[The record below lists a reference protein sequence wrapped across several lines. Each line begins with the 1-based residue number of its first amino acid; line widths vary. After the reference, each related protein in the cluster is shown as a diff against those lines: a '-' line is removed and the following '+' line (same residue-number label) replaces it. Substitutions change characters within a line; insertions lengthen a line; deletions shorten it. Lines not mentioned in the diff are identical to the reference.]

1 MPIETEN
8 ATDISGMDPSPS
20 VRTPTQIG
28 ADTNRRVKA
37 RSAGQPQQGKGQ
49 PGPLPA
55 LGQLAQSASQ
65 AGLGDS
71 GAAQG
76 LSQGLRQSGFATP
89 TGDPW
94 NMLDFAKETE
104 QDAGATWGLARKI
117 ANTLGGQYS
126 DGVANVW
133 QGHTGT
139 DWVLKQMLE
148 AGATVNPMSVLSGA
162 FQLED
167 PNAGWNPIPLIEAA
181 AEYQTGLP
189 VKALSDPKRQQLDQQ
204 DGQQAG
210 DKQYEEQ
217 QQQQRGSAEEKQ
229 AQNLP
234 GSTFD
239 LATMFLA
246 PEDKLGMMASQTVP
260 PIVSAF
266 LSGGPSDQQSALEWL
281 VVTALMTYVPIPESM
296 KQAMVKKVPALGLI
310 FQKTAAAQRAAQTG
324 SRAASSAQKQAQLTT
339 DAIKDQLNRGALPEH
354 YSDPVAKARKPGEPE
369 ERKLLIDDTGHATM
383 LANEQKKNIQN
394 LLKRLGIDD
403 VHELVHRMQAN
414 SISDDGVIETIKK
427 NWKGMGLTYDLL
439 RYHPEEQPLRDPQRW
454 LDSLPESASN
464 KVKGAIDKVQGKQ
477 VKPAEFKATSNAG
490 LVAGKPGVYR
500 LYRGSKD
507 GSAVSKGKKVSYL
520 TSDLQY
526 AGTFGDVTQAEYDAA
541 NPYVLHQGSNA
552 EQLADAQ
559 VAAGELKANA
569 RDSRVRQYRRGI
581 APASLGEGAVK
592 WLKDQGHDLV
602 VGKGIGKAGKSPVAL
617 ALDPDRV
624 NMQAA
629 EALVQDTKNA
639 LGGKL
644 EGHNYKVA
652 LEAYLEQIHRDVFGN
667 GSDPMRSLLRS
678 LAGNSRALN
687 YIDQH
692 FMAATVDLLKG
703 QMTEALGTKIGRA
716 VEGDQKAYDEL
727 PPQAKMVADGW
738 GLLRAASR
746 EEAKGTGYFDSV
758 VPNWMPRPD
767 KMLGDVLR
775 KRGRPAKGDSLL
787 AKDAQ
792 KHRDEALTLDPKG
805 HIVLGQNF
813 QYVADANKA
822 LKAARQKLVGDL
834 LSPGKA
840 LEKEFEN
847 DPVALQIRKLL
858 PSDPEAAGKLAE
870 ALAWQ
875 KYADKETNFLK
886 NISRVYANQVRAIHT
901 HSALAQFLKMKAKD
915 GRDLVRQA
923 VDDRDR
929 GKIIEQGYKTI
940 DDIRFSD
947 YLFHPD
953 LARDLNKYIDH
964 VKLPDFPEN
973 VAADG
978 RKLVV
983 KPDSANQLAAL
994 MEKGYH
1000 TLDAP
1005 LFGTVRGN
1013 HPWLFH
1019 PDVQTI
1025 SDLTSAAGKYWWGRL
1040 KSPEWWWHTAIGLE
1054 GRAIAQIMFSPIVHG
1069 LNMAG
1074 RFGMAYMSNP
1084 REMTRYLLQKGAKP
1098 WNHEAEDVAL
1108 RMEAFNA
1115 GLLPHARNKNYA
1127 DNLLSTMSD
1136 AYGDIEDQLPKDF
1149 EQGKGRMGQVAAL
1162 WHDRPRP
1169 MQKIN
1174 NHFWGAVNDFGVM
1187 MYHLEKTAATKAGRA
1202 EQDAREFAARRAN
1215 SWVGAVAPE
1224 DTNPLLHQ
1232 VMRLLFFAPNWW
1244 RTWAELMVPI
1254 YKRAGFTSDP
1264 AYLKYAAI
1272 QGAKTAAAALAFQ
1285 KLTGNA
1291 LNYLATSSN
1300 PLAFDGHWQSQNQA
1314 GNQDRI
1320 EATGAWVND
1329 IPGIDFFAPTPDVNS
1344 SDPAAKAA
1352 GERGAVRTFENPLGR
1367 QMFATEEAAGLQE
1380 GVGAKGGQDLL
1391 DSIKPH
1397 SYWQPEDTWD
1407 GLSKFTAARLSPF
1420 FNALSGALN
1429 VDVYQS
1435 ISDHQLRAIDTNSP
1449 AGSVSPASVLT
1460 AMMMMTPVGL
1470 QFAQNVQ
1477 KSSAQGSTNPVASA
1491 LGTKVP
1497 DSLQAAIG
1505 DLGDPTARMLWSWF
1519 TGTNAPYDSAQKT
1532 RGMKPSDQDYQRVAQ
1547 LQQQY
1552 DSQMQT
1558 LGNEALA
1565 GQISPSQWRT
1575 QYASQSQQ
1583 HAAQMEALF
1592 KGSPDYVNG
1601 PEGMLNDYMGLYNDS
1616 RVMNPDGTVNQEML
1630 TQLQNQFLAQH
1641 TPEEVQQMN
1650 ALKRQKDTQYP
1661 MLKLYH
1667 TMLDGYDKWQQTWAT
1682 QNNVDL
1688 STLHKDVQGYSALYG
1703 NTRASQQYLRQH
1715 PELQRYERA
1724 KTQWQRATPAGMLY
1738 ALFYSTS
1745 SAQNLLRQT
1754 GGQGRPTPTQLAER
1768 LGQQVGGG

>member
-1 MPIETEN
+1 MPLESEDS
-8 ATDISGMDPSPS
+8 TDITGVDQPASA
-20 VRTPTQIG
+20 RTPQEIN
-28 ADTNRRVKA
+28 ANANRKVK
-37 RSAGQPQQGKGQ
+37 RTSTGGGQQGGGQ
-49 PGPLPA
+49 PGPASP
-55 LGQLAQSASQ
+55 LGQLAQQ
-65 AGLGDS
+65 AGQVGQDI
-71 GAAQG
+71 GQGAQG
-76 LSQGLRQSGFATP
+76 LSRSLAQAGFANP

-94 NMLDFAKETE
+94 NLLDFAKETA
-104 QDAGATWGLARKI
+104 QDAGATWGLARKV

-139 DWVLKQMLE
+139 DWVLKQMTE
-148 AGATVNPMSVLSGA
+148 AGVWVNPFSALSAA

-167 PNAGWNPIPLIEAA
+167 PKGEGLGSLFDISDTEYAQRQKAQQQGGRAA
-181 AEYQTGLP
+181 VQ
-189 VKALSDPKRQQLDQQ
+189 QQ
-204 DGQQAG
+204 DQSDEQRKNQIMQQAG
-210 DKQYEEQ
+210 Q
-217 QQQQRGSAEEKQ
+217 S
-229 AQNLP
+229 LP
-234 GSTFD
+234 SSYFD
-239 LATMFLA
+239 LATSLIA
-246 PEDKLGMMASQTVP
+246 PEDKLAMLGSQAIP

-266 LSGGPSDQQSALEWL
+266 LTGGPSDQQSALEWMAA
-281 VVTALMTYVPIPESM
+281 TALLMYVPIPESM

-310 FQKTAAAQRAAQTG
+310 FQKTAEAQRAAQVG
-324 SRAASSAQKQAQLTT
+324 SRAASSAGKTAQLTT
-339 DAIKDQLNRGALPEH
+339 DAIKEQLNRGALPEH
-354 YSDPVAKARKPGEPE
+354 YSDPLAKAKKPGEAE

-383 LANEQKKNIQN
+383 LANEQKKNIQD
-394 LLKRLGIDD
+394 LYKKLGISD
-403 VHELVHRMQAN
+403 VDELVHLIRAN
-414 SISDDGVIETIKK
+414 GISDDGVIETIRK
-427 NWKGMGLTYDLL
+427 NWKGLGLSYDLL
-439 RYHPEEQPLRDPQRW
+439 RYLPEEQPLRDPRRW
-454 LDSLPESASN
+454 LDSLPESVSS
-464 KVKGAIDKVQGKQ
+464 KVKGAIDKAQGKQ
-477 VKPAEFKATSNAG
+477 PVPAEFKPTTSAD
-490 LVAGKPGVYR
+490 LVDGKPGVYR

-507 GSAVSKGKKVSYL
+507 GSAVSKGQQVSYL
-520 TSDLQY
+520 TSDPQY
-526 AGTFGDVTQAEYDAA
+526 AGSFGDVSQTEYDAA

-559 VAAGELKANA
+559 IAAGELKATA
-569 RDSRVRQYRRGI
+569 KASRVAQYRRGI

-602 VGKGIGKAGKSPVAL
+602 VAKGIGKQGKSPVAL

-629 EALVQDTKNA
+629 AGLEQDVTNA
-639 LGGKL
+639 LGGKT
-644 EGHNYKVA
+644 EGHNFVVA
-652 LEAYLEQIHRDVFGN
+652 LNGYLDQIHRDVFGN

-692 FMAATVDLLKG
+692 YMAATVDLLKG

-746 EEAKGTGYFDSV
+746 EEAKGTDYFDSV

-775 KRGRPAKGDSLL
+775 KRGRPARADSLL

-805 HIVLGQNF
+805 HIVLGQHF

-822 LKAARQKLVGDL
+822 LKATRQQLVADL

-840 LEKEFEN
+840 LAKEFDD
-847 DPVALQIRKLL
+847 DPLVPKIRKLL
-858 PSDPEAAGKLAE
+858 STDPEAAAQLAE
-870 ALAWQ
+870 TLAWQ

-886 NISRVYANQVRAIHT
+886 NVSRVYANQVRAIHT
-901 HSALAQFLKMKAKD
+901 HSALQQFTKMTAKD
-915 GRDLVRQA
+915 GRKLVRQA

-929 GKIIEQGYKTI
+929 GKIIGQDYKTI
-940 DDIRFSD
+940 DDIRFSN

-953 LARDLNKYIDH
+953 LARDLNRYIDH

-973 VAADG
+973 VATDG

-983 KPDSANQLAAL
+983 KPDSANQVAAL
-994 MEKGYH
+994 LEKGYH

-1019 PDVQTI
+1019 PDVKTI
-1025 SDLTSAAGKYWWGRL
+1025 SDLTSAAGKYWWGRI
-1040 KSPEWWWHTAIGLE
+1040 KSPEWYWNTAIAME
-1054 GRAIAQIMFSPIVHG
+1054 GRAIAQIMFSPLVHA
-1069 LNMAG
+1069 LNIAS
-1074 RFGMAYMSNP
+1074 RFGMGYMSNP
-1084 REMTRYLLQKGAKP
+1084 REMTKYLLGKGAKP
-1098 WNHEAEDVAL
+1098 WNHEADDVAL

-1115 GLLPHARNKNYA
+1115 GYIPHARNKNYA

-1149 EQGKGRMGQVAAL
+1149 EQGQGRMGQVAAL

-1169 MQKIN
+1169 MQKVN
-1174 NHFWGAVNDFGVM
+1174 NWFWGSVNDFGVM
-1187 MYHLEKTAATKAGRA
+1187 MYHLEKTAATKAGLA
-1202 EQDAREFAARRAN
+1202 EQNAREYAARRAN

-1232 VMRLLFFAPNWW
+1232 AMRLLTFAPNWW
-1244 RTWAELMVPI
+1244 RTWGELLVPI

-1264 AYLKYAAI
+1264 AYLKFAAR
-1272 QGAKTAAAALAFQ
+1272 QSAKTIAAAVGFQ
-1285 KLTGNA
+1285 KLTGEA
-1291 LNYLATSSN
+1291 LNYLATSST
-1300 PLAFDGHWQSQNQA
+1300 PWAFDGHWQQQNQA
-1314 GNQDRI
+1314 GNQDKI
-1320 EATGAWVND
+1320 EATGNWLND

-1352 GERGAVRTFENPLGR
+1352 GERGAVRTIENPFGR
-1367 QMFATEEAAGLQE
+1367 QQFATEEAAGFEE

-1397 SYWQPEDTWD
+1397 NYWQPEDTYD
-1407 GLSKFTAARLSPF
+1407 GLSKFVAARLSPI
-1420 FNALSGALN
+1420 FNAVSGAAN
-1429 VDVYQS
+1429 IDVYQS
-1435 ISDHQLRAIDTNSP
+1435 ISDHQLRAIDTNAAP
-1449 AGSVSPASVLT
+1449 GSISPASLLT
-1460 AMMMMTPVGL
+1460 GMMMMTPVGL

-1477 KSSAQGSTNPVASA
+1477 KASAQGDTNPVASA

-1505 DLGDPTARMLWSWF
+1505 DIGDPTARMLWSWF
-1519 TGTNAPYDSAQKT
+1519 TGTNAPYDTAQKT

-1552 DSQMQT
+1552 DSQMRT
-1558 LGNEALA
+1558 LQGEWTS
-1565 GQISPSQWRT
+1565 GQMSPSQWRSAYST
-1575 QYASQSQQ
+1575 LSQQ

-1592 KGSPDYVNG
+1592 KGSPEYVNG
-1601 PEGMLNDYMGLYNDS
+1601 PEGMLNDYMGLYDDP
-1616 RVMNPDGTVNQEML
+1616 RVMNPDGSTNQEML
-1630 TQLQNQFLAQH
+1630 TVLQNQFLAQH
-1641 TPEEVQQMN
+1641 TPEQIQQMN
-1650 ALKRQKDTQYP
+1650 ALKRQNDTKYP
-1661 MLKLYH
+1661 ALKLYH
-1667 TMLDGYDKWQQTWAT
+1667 TMLDNYDKWQQTWAT

-1688 STLHKDVQGYSALYG
+1688 STLHKDIQGYSAVYG
-1703 NTRASQQYLRQH
+1703 NTGASQQYLRQH
-1715 PELQRYERA
+1715 PELSRYERA
-1724 KTQWQRATPAGMLY
+1724 KTQWQRSTSAGMLY
-1738 ALFYSTS
+1738 AMFYGTS
-1745 SAQNLLRQT
+1745 SAQALLRQS
-1754 GGQGRPTPTQLAER
+1754 GGQGPSAAQVAER
-1768 LGQQVGGG
+1768 LGQQVGTGG